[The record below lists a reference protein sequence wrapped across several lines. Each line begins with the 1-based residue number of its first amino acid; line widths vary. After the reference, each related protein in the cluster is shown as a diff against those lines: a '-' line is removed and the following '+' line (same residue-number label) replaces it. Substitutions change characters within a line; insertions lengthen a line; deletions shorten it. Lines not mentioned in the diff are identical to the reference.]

1 MDDHAMK
8 RYRAFLS
15 YNHADA
21 RLAGRLHKR
30 IEQFTLPKRLREGR
44 VKRPCAPIFRD
55 REEMSSSTL
64 TAGIAD
70 ALTRSDRLLV
80 LCTPDSAT
88 RGWVNREVEE
98 YLKIAGPS
106 QVTAMIAG
114 GSKTTSIE
122 EHLPPALL
130 VLRQSGQLDV
140 VDLRASGEGF
150 EAGSRSL
157 IARLSGIDAD
167 ALRHLDIMRRR
178 RRLALVSSGVV
189 ISTAGMALALV
200 AALYFFAG
208 WVNAVRLTYFSLGVV
223 QRYGGQ
229 VIDMSY
235 LPGPGARVSRQVLSN
250 VEARLKAFSDMPG
263 MRFVPGGED
272 HMRVARAKINMEL
285 ARLFS
290 ASGQYAD
297 ALEHARASRHYMDE
311 LLANRDP
318 LVEFVQERLAGPNP
332 RGRSNRWLKTAADR
346 DTWLTLARIQSFTY
360 QRADMQAS
368 IEAALA
374 ASASV
379 LRFPE
384 SIDLDRISD
393 LEVREMKAEQEG
405 RRAGDRA
412 AQAAAFASLRAA
424 IDALPDEG
432 EFDCCTPPLAQ
443 WKNTRAMWR
452 ARVRVLEFRV
462 AQWRKDYDLARELY
476 VPALEELRRY
486 ETLSGD
492 RLTAVLFEGILNDGY
507 VDVAQRQDEIR
518 ASLVTAERLLPQ
530 ISAFSERS
538 GDNVGLRLELSAQL
552 QTAAMA
558 RARLHE
564 GDYRT
569 PLTQALAISGAM
581 AQGDAEN
588 LTFAAT
594 HALTLGYAAKVL
606 AAAGQC
612 EEAAVAQRDA
622 IQRAEAIR
630 ALDPTSPSRQRDV
643 QTVSEALKG
652 C

>member
-1 MDDHAMK
+1 MK

-21 RLAGRLHKR
+21 KLAARLHKR
-30 IEQFTLPKRLREGR
+30 VEQFTLPKRLREGG

-55 REEMSSSTL
+55 REEMSSSAL
-64 TAGIAD
+64 TAGIVDGLA
-70 ALTRSDRLLV
+70 RSDHLLV
-80 LCTPDSAT
+80 LCTPDAAT

-106 QVTAMIAG
+106 RITAMIAG
-114 GSKTTSIE
+114 GSKTASIE

-130 VLRQSGQLDV
+130 DLHQSGQLDV
-140 VDLRASGEGF
+140 VDLRARGEGF

-157 IARLSGIDAD
+157 IARLSGMDAD
-167 ALRHLDIMRRR
+167 VLRHLDTTRRR
-178 RRLALVSSGVV
+178 RRLALVSSGAVV
-189 ISTAGMALALV
+189 STAGMALALV
-200 AALYFFAG
+200 AALYFLAG
-208 WVNAVRLTYFSLGVV
+208 WVNAVRLTYFSLSVV
-223 QRYGGQ
+223 QRYAGQ

-272 HMRVARAKINMEL
+272 YMRVAHAKINMEL
-285 ARLFS
+285 ARLFN
-290 ASGQYAD
+290 ASGQYAA
-297 ALEHARASRHYMDE
+297 ALEHARASRRYMDE
-311 LLANRDP
+311 VLAKRDP
-318 LVEFVQERLAGPNP
+318 LTEFLQERLAGPNP
-332 RGRSNRWLKTAADR
+332 KARSNRWLKTALNR
-346 DTWLTLARIQSFTY
+346 DIWLTLARAQSFNS
-360 QRADMQAS
+360 QHADMQAS
-368 IEAALA
+368 LEAALA
-374 ASASV
+374 ASAAV

-384 SIDLDRISD
+384 SIDADRISD
-393 LEVREMKAEQEG
+393 LEVREAKAEIEG
-405 RRAGDRA
+405 RSAGDRA
-412 AQAAAFASLRAA
+412 AQAAAFARLRAA

-432 EFDCCTPPLAQ
+432 RFDCCTPARAQ
-443 WKNTRAMWR
+443 WKNTKALWR
-452 ARVRVLEFRV
+452 ARVRVFEFRM
-462 AQWRKDYDLARELY
+462 ALWRKDHDLARELY
-476 VPALEELRRY
+476 VDAVEALRDY
-486 ETLSGD
+486 ETISRDHGPL
-492 RLTAVLFEGILNDGY
+492 AVYFESRLNDGY
-507 VDVAQRQDEIR
+507 IDVAQDPDEIR
-518 ASLVTAERLLPQ
+518 AALAGAERLLPQ
-530 ISAFSERS
+530 ISAFYERS
-538 GDNVGLRLELSAQL
+538 GDNVGFRFELLAQL

-569 PLTQALAISGAM
+569 PLQQALAISSAL

-588 LTFAAT
+588 VAFAET
-594 HALTLGYAAKVL
+594 HALTLGYTAKVL

-630 ALDPTSPSRQRDV
+630 ALDPTNPLRQRDV
-643 QTVSEALKG
+643 RIVSEALQA